1 MIVIYL
7 KEKKKRIALDLL
19 FFLIFLTCFYLS
31 DVQVDA
37 IWYPSVLCFFFL
49 LCYAAYDYW
58 KFRNKHIMLEKMQK
72 HVSET
77 LENLP
82 LETGLLE
89 QDYQSLLK
97 ILFMHQQRENNK
109 RKNENRE
116 NREYMT
122 LWAHQIKT
130 PITAMELILQEFPL
144 EETTVEYTKELSDK
158 LFEIEQY
165 VDSSLQYMRLDTM
178 TSDLVLA
185 ENDVFS
191 MVKQAVRYFSRTFI
205 RKGIGLAME
214 ETSVKVI
221 TDEKWVVF
229 VLKQI
234 LSNALKYT
242 KKGKISIYMA
252 PQREKVLVIE
262 DTGIGI
268 AEEELPRIM
277 ERGFTG
283 YNGRMEKKATGIGL
297 YLSYTI
303 MEKLGH
309 TIRIHSVVGEG
320 TCVEIDFSHC
330 YNNRKRE
337 PYKSVRLEKE
347 M

>member
-1 MIVIYL
+1 MMLDYI
-7 KEKKKRIALDLL
+7 KEKRKGFLL
-19 FFLIFLTCFYLS
+19 FFLFGITFAGCFYLTNTKWE
-31 DVQVDA
+31 VL
-37 IWYPSVLCFFFL
+37 WYPEVLCLFFSF
-49 LCYAAYDYW
+49 CHVICDYIQ
-58 KFRNKHIMLEKMQK
+58 FRRKHLKLEKMK
-72 HVSET
+72 NHVSET
-77 LENLP
+77 LEMLP
-82 LETGLLE
+82 KAEGVME
-89 QDYQSLLK
+89 RDYQCLLS
-97 ILFMHQQRENNK
+97 ILFQHQQQECNAR
-109 RKNENRE
+109 RNENRE

-130 PITAMELILQEFPL
+130 PITAMELILQEMPL

-178 TSDLVLA
+178 TSDLVLS

-205 RKGIGLAME
+205 RKGIRLTME
-214 ETSVKVI
+214 EETVKVI

-234 LSNALKYT
+234 ISNALKYT
-242 KKGKISIYMA
+242 KQGEITIYMA
-252 PQREKVLVIE
+252 PKQEKVLVIE

-303 MEKLGH
+303 MGKLGH
-309 TIRIHSVVGEG
+309 EIRIHSTVGTG
-320 TCVEIDFSHC
+320 TCVEVDFKHH
-330 YNNRKRE
+330 
-337 PYKSVRLEKE
+337 KS
-347 M
+347 